1 MKETTKQ
8 SVSILMITLVFA
20 SGVFVLNKFTLVA
33 FSEYQANKMEIQK
46 KKEALQEVANFRKLA
61 EELNNKYNSLG
72 GDFYKISEAIPTSP
86 RFADL
91 LAIIDS
97 IARLTEV
104 KIKDIAFRD
113 VPNKKANSDA
123 YSLAEINLNISGP
136 YENVATFFAETE
148 KELRLM
154 DTVNLSMKKTKTLD
168 VVKNKQVVSEQLEV
182 GAVIQSYYQNTK

>member
-20 SGVFVLNKFTLVA
+20 SAIFVLNKFTLIS
-33 FSEYQANKMEIQK
+33 FGEYQKNKMEIQE
-46 KKEALQEVANFRKLA
+46 KKEALQEIDNFRKLA

-104 KIKDIAFRD
+104 KIKDMAFRD
-113 VPNKKANSDA
+113 IPNKKLNSDT
-123 YSLAEINLNISGP
+123 YSLAEVSLNITGS
-136 YENVATFFAETE
+136 YENIAAFFAETE

-154 DTVNLSMKKTKTLD
+154 DTVNLSMKKTKTLE
-168 VVKNKQVVSEQLEV
+168 VVKNKQVVGDHLEV
-182 GAVIQSYYQNTK
+182 GAIIQSYYQNTN